1 MLTSKPLDDSDLAL
15 NPFSSGNNNSSSSG
29 HPIPSNQQVKK
40 AKIQSMNHHA
50 LSNTRM
56 RVPISKISENAE
68 SSMSSISSSQ
78 NTFSSEV
85 QQNHS
90 IQQKLTKSQLA
101 HKQLTTN
108 SRKRTL
114 SYDLEKNTP
123 KKMPKNLYSPKP
135 NLVSDVKK
143 TTPLPHLPPP
153 PLPTLTTDTK
163 QLACNYCPAL
173 AASIFFSA
181 FRHLDHWPPVF
192 LKA

>member
-1 MLTSKPLDDSDLAL
+1 MLISKPLDDSDLAV
-15 NPFSSGNNNSSSSG
+15 NPFISGNNTSSSSL
-29 HPIPSNQQVKK
+29 HPIQSNQPVKK
-40 AKIQSMNHHA
+40 SKIQSMNHHTM
-50 LSNTRM
+50 SNTRM
-56 RVPISKISENAE
+56 RGPISKISENAE
-68 SSMSSISSSQ
+68 ASMTSLSSSQ
-78 NTFSSEV
+78 NSFSSEV

-90 IQQKLTKSQLA
+90 MQQKLSKSQLG
-101 HKQLTTN
+101 HKQLISN

-143 TTPLPHLPPP
+143 TTPLPHMPLP
-153 PLPTLTTDTK
+153 PLPTLTTETK
-163 QLACNYCPAL
+163 HLACNYSPVL

-192 LKA
+192 LQA